1 MVELMKKNVQNEFE
15 TISKLWSPKIISEV
29 NDVYVK
35 LAKIHGD
42 FDRHTHLEEDEL
54 FYVIKGSVTII
65 YDDSKVV
72 LNEGDIHV
80 VPKGAPH
87 KPLALEECWVLLI
100 ENKSTKH
107 TGEIINK
114 YTKSIEQQFKQK

>member
-1 MVELMKKNVQNEFE
+1 MKKNIWRELDSIKE
-15 TISKLWSPKIISEV
+15 LWAPKIISEV
-29 NDVYVK
+29 DDVFVK

-42 FDRHTHLEEDEL
+42 FDKHTHIKEDEL
-54 FYVIKGSVTII
+54 FYIIKGSVTIV
-65 YDDSKVV
+65 YDDTKVI

-80 VPKGAPH
+80 LPKGKAH
-87 KPLALEECWVLLI
+87 KPVALEECWVLII

-114 YTKSIEQQFKQK
+114 YTKSIEQQSHQE

>member
-1 MVELMKKNVQNEFE
+1 MKKNVLKEFDG
-15 TISKLWSPKIISEV
+15 IKDLWSPRIISEI
-29 NDVYVK
+29 NDVFVK

-42 FDRHTHLEEDEL
+42 FDRHTHTEEDEL
-54 FYVIKGSVTII
+54 FYIVKGSVRIV
-65 YDDSKVV
+65 YDETEVQ

-80 VPKGAPH
+80 VPKGKAH
-87 KPLALEECWVLLI
+87 KPVAKEECWVLLI

-114 YTKSIEQQFKQK
+114 YTKSIEQQFK